1 MSTGKSTLVNQLF
14 NCQIYDQNNPGPS
27 FKPCQTARIDVN
39 RIHLVEN
46 KVNLFLNLVDSPGF
60 GNFLDNS
67 NCCVE
72 IMDFI
77 EKKFDE
83 YLMDETKF
91 GQTHNRDN
99 RVHCCLYFIQPTGHN
114 LKSLDIEFM
123 KKLGTKVN
131 LVPIIAKADTLTPEE
146 LQSFKKKVG
155 FFMNDL

>member
-1 MSTGKSTLVNQLF
+1 M
-14 NCQIYDQNNPGPS
+14 
-27 FKPCQTARIDVN
+27 
-39 RIHLVEN
+39 
-46 KVNLFLNLVDSPGF
+46 NLFLNLVDSPGF

-67 NCCVE
+67 ACCVE

-83 YLMDETKF
+83 YLIEETKF

-99 RVHCCLYFIQPTGHN
+99 RVHCCLYFIQPTGHG

-123 KKLGTKVN
+123 KKLSNKVN

-146 LQSFKKKVG
+146 LQSFKKKVSTDALDFV
-155 FFMNDL
+155 FFFILLAHSHRTLLFVDS